1 MDAAE
6 TRLIDDVRELAEQLI
21 DGRCYRLRLSVLKVR
36 THAYYPLLHAD
47 RDCRITI
54 QPVALNGTEKKVVEA
69 LDDLAERLDPC
80 LLGRELYLIR
90 NLSRGRGV
98 SFFDDFSY
106 YPDFIVWLVDEGSQH
121 VIFLDPKGLVR
132 YGPKERR
139 KVRLH
144 AEIKQ
149 IEERVRTSDPDLRL
163 HAYVLSATPRDRIGD
178 ALRPR
183 EEWERQGVYFL
194 DEPDCLKAMI
204 TDALSSP

>member
-1 MDAAE
+1 M
-6 TRLIDDVRELAEQLI
+6 
-21 DGRCYRLRLSVLKVR
+21 
-36 THAYYPLLHAD
+36 
-47 RDCRITI
+47 
-54 QPVALNGTEKKVVEA
+54 
-69 LDDLAERLDPC
+69 
-80 LLGRELYLIR
+80 
-90 NLSRGRGV
+90 
-98 SFFDDFSY
+98 
-106 YPDFIVWLVDEGSQH
+106 
-121 VIFLDPKGLVR
+121 
-132 YGPKERR
+132 
-139 KVRLH
+139 RLH